1 MKYALLKHSHG
12 DAGIVNFGDHIQ
24 SLAAKQ
30 FLPKVDHYVERDE
43 LNADIPEK
51 VKLILNGWFTY
62 KPENWPP
69 HENIEPLFVSFHL
82 NPRFADVIFNNSNA
96 VEYLKKHGPI
106 GCRDYSTYNIM
117 QKHGIDSYF
126 SFCLTST
133 LDINY
138 KTEEKTDNIYFVDVL
153 YDFDQR
159 YVYKADPKRVIYHI
173 ATGRIFKTMNLP
185 KKNKILKEHVPQKV
199 IDKAIVVN
207 QFCSNKLSN
216 EEKYKI
222 ADDTL
227 RKYATAKIVV
237 TSRIHCALPCLAMG
251 TPVLFIFNGL
261 EDEAGHL
268 SRFKGTVNHLNIL
281 STKPKSEIDAL
292 FDADMNVFSPDEIDW
307 DNPPKNPSSYMEL
320 ANALKKKVYD
330 FIKD

>member
-12 DAGIVNFGDHIQ
+12 DAGIVNYGDHIQ

-30 FLPKVDHYVERDE
+30 YLPQVDYYIERDE
-43 LNADIPEK
+43 LNAPVPEK

-82 NPRFADVIFNNSNA
+82 NPRFADVIFNNPDTVA
-96 VEYLKKHGPI
+96 YLKKYSPI
-106 GCRDYSTYNIM
+106 GCRDFSTLNLM
-117 QKHGIDSYF
+117 QKNGIDSYF

-133 LDINY
+133 LDIDY
-138 KTEEKTDNIYFVDVL
+138 KTSEKTDDIYFVDVL

-159 YVYKADPKRVIYHI
+159 YVYKADPKRVLYHT

-185 KKNKILKEHVPQKV
+185 KKNKILKEHIPQNI
-199 IDKAIVVN
+199 IDQAIVIN
-207 QFCSNKLSN
+207 QFCSNKLTN
-216 EEKYKI
+216 EEKYEI
-222 ADDTL
+222 ADETL
-227 RKYATAKIVV
+227 KKYAKAKVVV

-251 TPVLFIFNGL
+251 TPVLFLFNGL
-261 EDEAGHL
+261 EDVDGHL

-281 STKPKSEIDAL
+281 TTKSKTEVDAL
-292 FDADMNVFSPDEIDW
+292 FEADMNVFAPDDIDW
-307 DNPPKNPSSYMEL
+307 DNPPLNPVSNLEL
-320 ANALKKKVYD
+320 SNNLKKIVQGFVK
-330 FIKD
+330 K

>member
-30 FLPKVDHYVERDE
+30 FLPKVDYYIERDQ
-43 LNADIPEK
+43 LNADVTEK
-51 VKLILNGWFTY
+51 VKLIMNGWFTY

-69 HENIEPLFVSFHL
+69 HENIIPLFISFHL
-82 NPRFADVIFNNSNA
+82 NPRFSDVIFNNPEA

-106 GCRDYSTYNIM
+106 GCRDFSTLKLM
-117 QKHGIDSYF
+117 QDHSIDSYF

-133 LDINY
+133 LDIKY
-138 KTEEKTDNIYFVDVL
+138 KTQEKSNHIYFVDVL

-159 YVYKADPKRVIYHI
+159 YVYKADPKRILYHT

-185 KKNKILKEHVPQKV
+185 KKNKILKAHIPQDIIDQGIV
-199 IDKAIVVN
+199 IN

-216 EEKYKI
+216 EEKYQI
-222 ADDTL
+222 ADETL
-227 RKYATAKIVV
+227 KKYAKAKLVV

-251 TPVLFIFNGL
+251 TPVLFLFNGL
-261 EDEAGHL
+261 EDQAGHL

-281 STKPKSEIDAL
+281 TTKPKAEVDAL
-292 FDADMNVFSPDEIDW
+292 FEADMNVFSPQDIDW
-307 DNPPKNPSSYMEL
+307 NNPPLNPTSNTEL
-320 ANALKKKVYD
+320 SNNLKKRVMD
-330 FIKD
+330 FIKE